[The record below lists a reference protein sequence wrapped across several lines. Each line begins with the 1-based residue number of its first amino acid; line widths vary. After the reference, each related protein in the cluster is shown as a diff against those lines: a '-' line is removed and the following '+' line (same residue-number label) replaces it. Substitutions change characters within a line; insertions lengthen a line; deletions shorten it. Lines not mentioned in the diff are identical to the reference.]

1 MSQLSKQELKFIA
14 DGIVRKRYD
23 LIQLG
28 GMICI
33 AIFVLVAWEFATAN
47 FIWFIVGLL
56 VVWIAIFEPLRYIDT
71 KKELRKLYEIHGDV
85 ESGKLRESAYACNCD
100 ENIAINM
107 LNVADKVE
115 EDSIDEAAQLDKDEE
130 NRLSHF

>member
-1 MSQLSKQELKFIA
+1 MSQLSKQEMKFIA
-14 DGIVRKRYD
+14 DGIVRKRYG

-56 VVWIAIFEPLRYIDT
+56 VVWVAIFEPLRYIDT
-71 KKELRKLYEIHGDV
+71 KKELRKLYEIHGDI
-85 ESGKLRESAYACNCD
+85 ESGELRESAWSANG
-100 ENIAINM
+100 IQ
-107 LNVADKVE
+107 E
-115 EDSIDEAAQLDKDEE
+115 EILALYTNQYLDFKPIKLH
-130 NRLSHF
+130 RLY